1 MRLDLWLVKEGFFK
15 TRNRAKIAIR
25 MGLVKVNGQTI
36 TRPSAEI
43 KEDAL
48 IEDLDDRPS
57 GYWKLKELDEKFR
70 IFRGNET
77 ALDLG
82 SSAGGFL
89 LYASERAKF
98 VYGIEFS
105 NEFEDILK
113 EIERERGNIRVFID
127 DAFKFDVERL
137 ESVDLIL
144 DDLTLPF
151 SSSMIALKRFLPKL
165 KPDGRI
171 LFVHKL
177 GRKEERDANFE
188 GFEILDFEKSRDKKE
203 AYYFLRPKTVQG

>member
-1 MRLDLWLVKEGFFK
+1 MRLDLWLVKKGFFK
-15 TRNRAKIAIR
+15 TRSRAKIAIR
-25 MGLVKVNGQTI
+25 MGLVKVNGQTV

-43 KEDAL
+43 SEDAV
-48 IEDLDDRPS
+48 IEILADKPA
-57 GYWKLKELDEKFR
+57 GYWKLRELDEKFR
-70 IFRGNET
+70 IFRGDET
-77 ALDLG
+77 VLDLG

-105 NEFEDILK
+105 SEFEDILR
-113 EIERERGNIRVFID
+113 EIERERGNVRVFIE
-127 DAFKFDVERL
+127 DAFRFDVERL

-144 DDLTLPF
+144 NDLTLPF
-151 SSSMIALKRFLPKL
+151 SSSMIALKRFLSKL

-177 GRKEERDANFE
+177 GRKDNDANFAE
-188 GFEILDFEKSRDKKE
+188 FEILGFEKSRDKKE

>member
-1 MRLDLWLVKEGFFK
+1 MRLDLWLLKKGFFK
-15 TRNRAKIAIR
+15 TRSRAKIAIR
-25 MGLVKVNGQTI
+25 MGLVKVNGQI
-36 TRPSAEI
+36 TTKPSAEI
-43 KEDAL
+43 SEDAV
-48 IEDLDDRPS
+48 IEILGDKPV
-57 GYWKLKELDEKFR
+57 GYWKLRELDEKFR
-70 IFRGNET
+70 IFRGGET
-77 ALDLG
+77 VLDIG

-98 VYGIEFS
+98 VYGIEVS
-105 NEFEDILK
+105 NEFEDILR
-113 EIERERGNIRVFID
+113 EIERERGNVRVFIE
-127 DAFKFDVERL
+127 DAFRFDVERL

-144 DDLTLPF
+144 NDLTLPF

-177 GRKEERDANFE
+177 SRKDEDANFE
-188 GFEILDFEKSRDKKE
+188 GFEILGFEKSRDKKE

>member
-1 MRLDLWLVKEGFFK
+1 MRLDLWLVKNGFFK
-15 TRNRAKIAIR
+15 TRSRAKIAIR
-25 MGLVKVNGQTI
+25 MGLVKVNGQTV

-43 KEDAL
+43 SEDAV
-48 IEDLDDRPS
+48 IEVLDDKPA

-70 IFRGNET
+70 IFRGGET
-77 ALDLG
+77 VLDLG

-89 LYASERAKF
+89 LYASERARF

-105 NEFEDILK
+105 REFEDLLR
-113 EIERERGNIRVFID
+113 EIEGKRENVRVFID

-137 ESVDLIL
+137 ESVDVIL
-144 DDLTLPF
+144 NDLTLPF

-165 KPDGRI
+165 KPEGKI

-177 GRKEERDANFE
+177 NKKGEANFAD
-188 GFEILDFEKSRDKKE
+188 FEVLGFEKSMDKRE
-203 AYYFLRPKTVQG
+203 VYYLLRPKTVQG